1 MTGERQ
7 ARPIAL
13 LRPTLPHA
21 AFQVHGLPER
31 ADEQHAG
38 TWTVTRTH
46 PCQVRQP
53 VSQVHQPESESAP
66 ESPGP
71 EEGKGGPVSRDTEPE
86 IHEGSETDLK
96 MARGRHTE
104 THTHTHTQ
112 GGIDRERETEPLTEG
127 KWETDTGER
136 MASDPRQTRWYRM

>member
-1 MTGERQ
+1 M
-7 ARPIAL
+7 
-13 LRPTLPHA
+13 
-21 AFQVHGLPER
+21 
-31 ADEQHAG
+31 
-38 TWTVTRTH
+38 
-46 PCQVRQP
+46 
-53 VSQVHQPESESAP
+53 
-66 ESPGP
+66 
-71 EEGKGGPVSRDTEPE
+71 GGPVSGDTEPGRD
-86 IHEGSETDLK
+86 EGSETDLK

>member
-7 ARPIAL
+7 PRPIAL
-13 LRPTLPHA
+13 PRPTFPHA

-38 TWTVTRTH
+38 TWTVIHTH
-46 PCQVRQP
+46 PCQMRQP
-53 VSQVHQPESESAP
+53 ASASSSARVRISTS

-96 MARGRHTE
+96 MVRGRQTLLCIH
-104 THTHTHTQ
+104 THTHTHTH
-112 GGIDRERETEPLTEG
+112 GGIDRERETRPMEFHSSFKVRL
-127 KWETDTGER
+127 
-136 MASDPRQTRWYRM
+136 ASS

>member
-7 ARPIAL
+7 PRPIAL

-86 IHEGSETDLK
+86 RHEGLETDLK
-96 MARGRHTE
+96 MVRGRQTLVC
-104 THTHTHTQ
+104 THTHTHTHTH
-112 GGIDRERETEPLTEG
+112 RE
-127 KWETDTGER
+127 
-136 MASDPRQTRWYRM
+136 A

>member
-7 ARPIAL
+7 PRPIAL

-38 TWTVTRTH
+38 TWTVTHTH
-46 PCQVRQP
+46 PCQMRQP
-53 VSQVHQPESESAP
+53 ASASSSARVRISTSESP
-66 ESPGP
+66 RP

-96 MARGRHTE
+96 MVRGRQTLVCIH
-104 THTHTHTQ
+104 THTHTHTHTH
-112 GGIDRERETEPLTEG
+112 RE
-127 KWETDTGER
+127 
-136 MASDPRQTRWYRM
+136 A